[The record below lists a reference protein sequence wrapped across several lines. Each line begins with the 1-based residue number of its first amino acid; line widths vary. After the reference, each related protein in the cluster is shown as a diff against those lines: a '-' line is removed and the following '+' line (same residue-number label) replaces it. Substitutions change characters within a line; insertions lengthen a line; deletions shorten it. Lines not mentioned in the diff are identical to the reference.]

1 MSPPAVLTRLVDE
14 ASVPA
19 VREIRPAD
27 LRVNPEFAVLLST
40 FAWTLIVPELST
52 ITVPEA
58 IAVTRSL
65 FKILAVSGVLDPK
78 TPLMN
83 TPSVDPDDVILTVEA
98 VKGGVVIEFDAV
110 EGLELPTEFVALTV
124 KV

>member
-110 EGLELPTEFVALTV
+110 EGLELSTEFVALTV